1 MLVERHNYI
10 AFKPFLVALR
20 HRLCSAEAGQSHSGH
35 QFWQLDASHFHTCF
49 LPNVF
54 SLNESWLFTHR
65 KIVISYDEQ
74 ANPTVWVVNICWSYF
89 KNHRKMMVLM
99 ISGWKTSISRGT
111 NWSWSWGSHWMA
123 RCDLWPEEQQSKRS
137 WDLTALTYES
147 DSEGNARRC
156 TLPIIFSLVQSSS
169 ITYRKM
175 DKRYEMQLIQLS

>member
-1 MLVERHNYI
+1 MESSHPWTPW
-10 AFKPFLVALR
+10 KSPFDKTCSYAL
-20 HRLCSAEAGQSHSGH
+20 LFLYSTSVDWVNASNIIGH

-89 KNHRKMMVLM
+89 KNHRKLMVLM
-99 ISGWKTSISRGT
+99 ILGWKTSINRGT

-123 RCDLWPEEQQSKRS
+123 RCDLWPEGQQSKRS
-137 WDLTALTYES
+137 WDLTALKYES

-156 TLPIIFSLVQSSS
+156 TIPIIFSLV
-169 ITYRKM
+169 
-175 DKRYEMQLIQLS
+175 